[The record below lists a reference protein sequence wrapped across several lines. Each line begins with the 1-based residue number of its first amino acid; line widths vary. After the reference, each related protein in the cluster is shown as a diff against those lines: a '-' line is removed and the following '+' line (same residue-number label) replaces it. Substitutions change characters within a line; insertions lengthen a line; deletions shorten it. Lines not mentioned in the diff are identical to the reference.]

1 MYFADHCM
9 EQNDI
14 EESGLNA
21 NLFLNEVEDKNGF
34 KCYGKKY
41 QSNPIN
47 SPTTKVYLTSHLTD
61 YYAID

>member
-9 EQNDI
+9 EQNDT

-34 KCYGKKY
+34 KC
-41 QSNPIN
+41 
-47 SPTTKVYLTSHLTD
+47 
-61 YYAID
+61 